1 MQFPRI
7 IISDE
12 IMAVARPLAREVA
25 MQRTKASP
33 VDALAGVL
41 GEMAFAQYL
50 YDDWRRHE
58 LRTNK
63 GKADFDTI
71 EIKTSAFPFSTR
83 LHLLVREDY
92 AERRKPLCTVQIVLD
107 VKDAHAGDI
116 PIGTHAILCG
126 FATSEEI
133 DAAPLKDFGSK
144 LGGAGGYRCRYIP
157 VRKLHSMTD
166 LKLM

>member
-1 MQFPRI
+1 M
-7 IISDE
+7 
-12 IMAVARPLAREVA
+12 MAEAQLFAREVA
-25 MQRTKASP
+25 MRRTKASR

-41 GEMAFAQYL
+41 GEMAFAQFL
-50 YDDWRRHE
+50 YGDWRRHE

-63 GKADFDTI
+63 GKADFDTL
-71 EIKTSAFPFSTR
+71 EIKASAFPFSTR

-92 AERRKPLCTVQIVLD
+92 AERRKPLCTVQIVLN
-107 VKDAHAGDI
+107 VNDARAGDI
-116 PIGTHAILCG
+116 PIGTPAILCG

-157 VRKLHSMTD
+157 ISRLHPMSE
-166 LKLM
+166 LKLL

>member
-1 MQFPRI
+1 MGYPRVTI
-7 IISDE
+7 TGE
-12 IMAVARPLAREVA
+12 MMAAAQPLARAVA
-25 MQRTKASP
+25 MRRTRASA

-41 GEMAFAQYL
+41 GEMAFAQFL
-50 YDDWRRHE
+50 YGDWRRHE

-63 GKADFDTI
+63 GKTDFDTI
-71 EIKTSAFPFSTR
+71 EIKASAFPFSTR

-92 AERRKPLCTVQIVLD
+92 AEKRKPLCTVQIVLN
-107 VKDAHAGDI
+107 VQDAHAGDI
-116 PIGTHAILCG
+116 SIGTEAILCG

-157 VRKLHSMTD
+157 INRLHPMSE
-166 LKLM
+166 LNLL

>member
-1 MQFPRI
+1 MHFPHVTI
-7 IISDE
+7 TDE
-12 IMAVARPLAREVA
+12 MLKSARQIATEVA

-71 EIKTSAFPFSTR
+71 EIKASAFPFSTR

-157 VRKLHSMTD
+157 ISKLHPMSD